1 MRLISAILLFLL
13 VLKTTAQ
20 SDSMFI
26 ATVEDAV
33 AVAIQKN
40 PAIQTEP
47 DRKALVRDIKS
58 AWYRWLFQLNEL
70 NVFQEYLAELDD
82 LDRIA
87 ALRYTEGD
95 IELLEKSW
103 FLNQLAEIRTK
114 KALLNNDIAI
124 SRNILQ
130 QLVNTRDSIVP
141 VSSGLSLYQV
151 IKGPGKE
158 PDPPVSVNP
167 LLLENMHLALEN
179 FFIKLQYYE
188 SVGLDH
194 ARLVFKINRAKYEA
208 EEIDY
213 LEFTRSLTEAFSIK
227 TEYFETINNYNQT
240 AIELEYHAY

>member
-13 VLKTTAQ
+13 VFKASAQ
-20 SDSMFI
+20 NDSMFI
-26 ATVEDAV
+26 ATVEEAV
-33 AVAIQKN
+33 AVAIEKN

-58 AWYRWLFQLNEL
+58 AWYRWLFQFNEL
-70 NVFQEYLAELDD
+70 QVLQEYMAELDD

-114 KALLNNDIAI
+114 RALLNNDIAI

-130 QLVNTRDSIVP
+130 QLVNTRDSIAP
-141 VSSGLSLYQV
+141 VSSGLTLYQV
-151 IKGPGKE
+151 NKGPGKE
-158 PDPPVSVNP
+158 PDLPASINP
-167 LLLENMHLALEN
+167 LLENMHLELEN

-188 SVGLDH
+188 TVGLDH

-227 TEYFETINNYNQT
+227 TEYLETLNNYNQT

>member
-1 MRLISAILLFLL
+1 LISAILLFLL
-13 VLKTTAQ
+13 VFKASAQ
-20 SDSMFI
+20 NDSMFI
-26 ATVEDAV
+26 TTVEEAV
-33 AVAIQKN
+33 AVAIEKN

-58 AWYRWLFQLNEL
+58 AWHRWLFQLNEL
-70 NVFQEYLAELDD
+70 QVLQEYMAELDD

-87 ALRYTEGD
+87 YLRYTEGD

-130 QLVNTRDSIVP
+130 QLINTRDSIAP
-141 VSSGLSLYQV
+141 GNSGLSLYQV

-158 PDPPVSVNP
+158 PDPSASVNP
-167 LLLENMHLALEN
+167 FLLENMYLELEN
-179 FFIKLQYYE
+179 FFIRLQYYE

-208 EEIDY
+208 EEVDY
-213 LEFTRSLTEAFSIK
+213 LEFTRSLTEAFNIK
-227 TEYFETINNYNQT
+227 TEYLETLNNYNQT